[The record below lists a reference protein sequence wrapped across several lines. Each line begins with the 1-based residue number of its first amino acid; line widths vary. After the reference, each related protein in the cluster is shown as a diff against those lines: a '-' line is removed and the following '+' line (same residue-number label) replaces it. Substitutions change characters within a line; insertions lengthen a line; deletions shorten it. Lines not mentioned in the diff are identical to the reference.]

1 MFFEKI
7 TCGKLKNVLSLQC
20 DFFIVLD
27 LRLTKIGWQAC
38 QPFAFY
44 SGCVSSKL
52 FGFFRRK
59 QDAMLLSSTFRKPK

>member
-1 MFFEKI
+1 MFFGKI
-7 TCGKLKNVLSLQC
+7 TCWKSKNALSLQC

-44 SGCVSSKL
+44 SGCIIFKNPATHRSS
-52 FGFFRRK
+52 GFRASK
-59 QDAMLLSSTFRKPK
+59 SKAYSGM